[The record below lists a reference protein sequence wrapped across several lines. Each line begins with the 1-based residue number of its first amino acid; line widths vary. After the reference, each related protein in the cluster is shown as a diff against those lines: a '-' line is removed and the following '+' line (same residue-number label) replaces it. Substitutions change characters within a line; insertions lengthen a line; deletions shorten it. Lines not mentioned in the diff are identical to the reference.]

1 MAKLTEENIDAEI
14 DRLAEQFKE
23 MASREPQTMLERFTK
38 IMIFQEPD
46 RLPVFM
52 QIHDHSAEVAGVSV
66 REICTDHKKMLYAQ
80 STPLSSMGLTPL

>member
-23 MASREPQTMLERFTK
+23 MASREPQTMLEVYLLGK
-38 IMIFQEPD
+38 
-46 RLPVFM
+46 
-52 QIHDHSAEVAGVSV
+52 
-66 REICTDHKKMLYAQ
+66 YARIIRRCSTLS